1 MDAITTA
8 KQIAN
13 CRTSNSNSLE
23 FCLEQVRNSSTPVI
37 PNTDIRPVT
46 NTKNLELLAQQQK
59 AKAQKLFVEKQAE
72 IIEKKNL
79 VVNNLQQNL
88 ENQLNALPNTPVSL
102 IPSNPKLL
110 LKVTVTKKL
119 KELQKQIRNKT
130 KTSLTNNVSAFSYP
144 LKPMTPELPNITTPN
159 VSIPNIPK
167 LPLV

>member
-1 MDAITTA
+1 MDAITA
-8 KQIAN
+8 AQQIAN
-13 CRTSNSNSLE
+13 CRASNPLQ
-23 FCLEQVRNSSTPVI
+23 FCIEQVRNSPTPVT
-37 PNTDIRPVT
+37 PNIDISAIT
-46 NTKNLELLAQQQK
+46 NTKNLELLTQQQK

-79 VVNNLQQNL
+79 VVSKLQQNL
-88 ENQLNALPNTPVSL
+88 ENQLNTFPSIPVSL

-110 LKVTVTKKL
+110 LMATVTKKL
-119 KELQKQIRNKT
+119 KELQEELQNKT
-130 KTSLTNNVSAFSYP
+130 KASLANNVSAFSYP

>member
-1 MDAITTA
+1 MDAITA
-8 KQIAN
+8 AQQIAN
-13 CRTSNSNSLE
+13 CRASNSLQ
-23 FCLEQVRNSSTPVI
+23 FCIEQVRNSPTPVT
-37 PNTDIRPVT
+37 PNTDISTVT
-46 NTKNLELLAQQQK
+46 NTKNLELLSQQQK

-79 VVNNLQQNL
+79 VVSNLQQNL
-88 ENQLNALPNTPVSL
+88 ENQLNALPNIPVSL

-110 LKVTVTKKL
+110 LMATVTKKL
-119 KELQKQIRNKT
+119 KELQEELQNKT
-130 KTSLTNNVSAFSYP
+130 KASLANNVSAFSYP